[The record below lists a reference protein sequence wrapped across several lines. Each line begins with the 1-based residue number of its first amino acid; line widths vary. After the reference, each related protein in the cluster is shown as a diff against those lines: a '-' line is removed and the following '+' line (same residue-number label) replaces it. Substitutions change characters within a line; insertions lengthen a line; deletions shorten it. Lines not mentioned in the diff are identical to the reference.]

1 MLEELSIQNYAL
13 IDRLTVEFTDG
24 MNVLTGETGAGK
36 SILVGSLSLLH
47 GARGDTG
54 VIRTGTEESR
64 VSGTFRVD
72 GNTEALSWLEER
84 GIEPEDGVII
94 IRRTIK
100 RAGRGAIYIQSS
112 PVTRRDLS
120 ELTSY
125 VFDIHGQHEHQSLLT
140 EDNHRRVL
148 DRFGGFEDEAR
159 ALYTS
164 FTELSSLR
172 KRFDTMEA
180 NERQRA
186 REMDILQFAVKEIE
200 DAALKNGEEDELD
213 NERRVLS
220 QHEKLFSALDEL
232 YDSVSENRGGA
243 LTQLRSAR
251 SAMEQVTGID
261 EGLAD
266 TARRLDD
273 LFFELEDV
281 AEIVHD
287 YRSSVEFSPDRL
299 EQVESRL
306 AQIHRL
312 EKKYG
317 ATIAEVLDYYQEA
330 KAQLEGF
337 ETWEEDKER
346 LRSEIRER
354 EQHVLRAAHELSA
367 KRKEAAGRLAD
378 RILGSLRQLGM
389 PKTSFTV
396 AVSPRTGESGK
407 PACGP
412 HGLDLVAFQ
421 ISPNP
426 GEPMKPLSEIASG
439 GEISRVMLALKR
451 ALAENDHIQ
460 SMVFD
465 EIDTGIGGEVAVAV
479 GDHLRQLSREK
490 QVLCITHLASIAA
503 RADTHITVAKN
514 ERGGRTVTEITAV
527 DGEPRV
533 DEIARMLAGDKTGS
547 ASRNH
552 AIELLRKSTSM
563 ESLHG

>member
-1 MLEELSIQNYAL
+1 VLEELSIQNYAL
-13 IDRLTVEFTDG
+13 IDRLTVQFEKG
-24 MNVLTGETGAGK
+24 MNVLSGETGAGK

-54 VIRTGTEESR
+54 SIRTGTEEAR
-64 VSGTFRVD
+64 VSGTFVVE
-72 GNTEALSWLEER
+72 GNEEALAWLEEH
-84 GIEPEDGVII
+84 GIEPEDGAVI

-100 RAGRGAIYIQSS
+100 RTGRGSIYIQSS
-112 PVTRRDLS
+112 PVTRKDLA

-125 VFDIHGQHEHQSLLT
+125 IFDIHGQHEHQSLLS

-148 DRFGGFEDEAR
+148 DRFGGFEDESR
-159 ALYTS
+159 ALYTR

-172 KRFDTMEA
+172 KRFDTMES

-186 REMDILQFAVKEIE
+186 REMEILQFAVNEIE
-200 DAALKNGEEDELD
+200 EAGLKTGEEEELES
-213 NERRVLS
+213 ERRVLS
-220 QHEKLFSALDEL
+220 QHEKLFSGLDEL
-232 YDSVSENRGGA
+232 YDSVAENRGGA
-243 LTQLRSAR
+243 LTQLRAAR
-251 SAMEQVTGID
+251 AAMEQVTGID

-281 AEIVHD
+281 AEVVRD
-287 YRSSVEFSPDRL
+287 YRGSVEFSPDRL

-306 AQIHRL
+306 TLIHRL

-317 ATIAEVLDYYQEA
+317 VDIQEVLAYYQEA

-346 LRSEIRER
+346 LRAEIRER
-354 EQHVLRAAHELSA
+354 EQQVLRHAHDLSA
-367 KRKEAAGRLAD
+367 KRKEAAGRLAA
-378 RILGSLRQLGM
+378 RILSSLQQLGM
-389 PKTSFTV
+389 PKTSFEV
-396 AVSPRTGESGK
+396 AVVPRTGESGK

-412 HGLDLVAFQ
+412 YGLDTVSFQ

-426 GEPMKPLSEIASG
+426 GEPLKPLSEIASG
-439 GEISRVMLALKR
+439 GEVSRVMLALKR

-479 GDHLRQLSREK
+479 GDHLHQLSREK

-503 RADTHITVAKN
+503 RADTHITVTKS
-514 ERGGRTVTEITAV
+514 ERNGRTVTDISV
-527 DGEPRV
+527 VSGEPRV

-552 AIELLRKSTSM
+552 AEELLRKFD
-563 ESLHG
+563 SLERSHG